1 MRWSVSIAACAL
13 LALGC
18 SDASDVV
25 GPRAELRPK
34 PEARPLTSTTGVPML
49 DLGNIPDGTDGR
61 ALDINDRGAV
71 VGRVYEHHWSAVDGG
86 FYWTAAEGLRD
97 VGFRLTNISNRGL
110 AIGYVGGIGS
120 VIWTAADGIVA
131 DVPVSAF
138 GGNINDAGNV
148 AGTYLT
154 ADGEVSM
161 GIWSPAG
168 VQDLGYPSPAWVSF
182 CEVGAINNRDQVAVH
197 CWDEPLLH
205 VEGFVGSSSAG
216 WRHLGNLPGG
226 GEVYPYAIN
235 DRGEIAGVVFRP
247 ESWRSRAFLWSPQ
260 TGMQQLPEP
269 QDETSCEAYGM
280 NNRGQVVGACV
291 FPVGYRAAL
300 WTESGEVLNLGT
312 TDYHGPSMAHA
323 INDHD
328 RVAGC
333 AHTPLGSNP
342 VLWDVSGIQ
351 GSG

>member
-1 MRWSVSIAACAL
+1 MRWSISIAASAL
-13 LALGC
+13 LALAC

-25 GPRAELRPK
+25 EPCAELRLL
-34 PEARPLTSTTGVPML
+34 PEARRLASTTGVPML
-49 DLGNIPDGTDGR
+49 DLGNITDGTDGR
-61 ALDINDRGAV
+61 ALDINDRGVV
-71 VGRVYEHHWSAVDGG
+71 VGRVYEQHWSVVDGG

-97 VGFRLTNISNRGL
+97 VGFRLTDINNRGL
-110 AIGYVGGIGS
+110 AVGYIDGIGS
-120 VIWTAADGIVA
+120 VIWTAAEGIVA
-131 DVPVSAF
+131 DLPVSTF
-138 GGNINDAGNV
+138 GGNINDAGYV
-148 AGTYLT
+148 AGTYIT
-154 ADGEVSM
+154 ADGELSM

-168 VQDLGYPSPAWVSF
+168 VQDLGYPPPDWVSF
-182 CEVGAINNRDQVAVH
+182 CGVAAINNRGQVAVY
-197 CWDEPLLH
+197 CWDEPWFH
-205 VEGFVGSSSAG
+205 VEGFIGSSSVG

-247 ESWRSRAFLWSPQ
+247 ESWGSRAFLWSPQ
-260 TGMQQLPEP
+260 TGMRQLPEP

-291 FPVGYRAAL
+291 FSVGYRAAL

-312 TDYHGPSMAHA
+312 ADHYGPSMANA

-333 AHTPLGSNP
+333 AYTPLGRMP